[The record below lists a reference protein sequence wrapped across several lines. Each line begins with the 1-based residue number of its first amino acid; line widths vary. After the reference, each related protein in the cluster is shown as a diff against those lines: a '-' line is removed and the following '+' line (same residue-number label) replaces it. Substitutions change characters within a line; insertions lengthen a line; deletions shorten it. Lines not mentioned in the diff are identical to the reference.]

1 LKVGYLLDR
10 YPVLTQTFVRLE
22 IAELR
27 RQGVEVEVFSVRAG
41 DADLLGDEPVTV
53 LRDLPGGK
61 VRHLTA
67 HLRAAQ
73 HPRRYLDFWRT
84 VRDLPAERD
93 QLLVRRLPAIAE
105 AVTRSGV
112 EHLHAHFGWTGAAVA
127 SCLASL
133 TGLPWSFTAHGNDLF
148 SQTRDLPAKLRRAD
162 RVVTV
167 CEYNRRF
174 LADEYGIEPAVVV
187 CGVEVPGPWTRPEPD
202 LDVVLVGRLVAKK
215 GVDLLLAAAAQLPHV
230 QVEVIGDGPLRTDLE
245 AAAPPNVRFVGAYDH
260 TRTLDRIAHARVLCL
275 PARIAPD
282 GDRDSMPLVVK
293 EAMARGVPA
302 VVTDV
307 VGLPEVVD
315 ETCGWVVPPED
326 AHALAR
332 AIDAAV
338 GDPAEA
344 SRRGAAGR
352 ERVLRQFTLAA
363 EVTKLRRVFGERVPQ
378 PEPVG

>member
-27 RQGVEVEVFSVRAG
+27 RQGVEVEVFTVRAG

-61 VRHLTA
+61 ARHLAA
-67 HLRAAQ
+67 HLRAAP
-73 HPRRYLDFWRT
+73 HPDRYVEFWRT
-84 VRDLPAERD
+84 VRDLPIERD
-93 QLLVRRLPAIAE
+93 QLLVRRLPDIAE
-105 AVTRSGV
+105 AVRRTGV
-112 EHLHAHFGWTGAAVA
+112 DHLHAHFGWTGAAIA
-127 SCLASL
+127 SCLAAL

-174 LADEYGIEPAVVV
+174 LAEEYAIDPAVVV
-187 CGVEVPGPWTRPEPD
+187 CGVEVPEPWVRPEPD
-202 LDVVLVGRLVAKK
+202 VDVVLVGRLVAKK
-215 GVDLLLAAAAQLPHV
+215 GVDLLLAAAAELPHV
-230 QVEVIGDGPLRTDLE
+230 RVEVVGDGPLRPELE
-245 AAAPPNVRFVGAYDH
+245 AAAPANVHFLGALDH
-260 TRTLDRIAHARVLCL
+260 RTTLDRIAHARVLCL
-275 PARIAPD
+275 PARIASD

-293 EAMARGVPA
+293 EAMARAVPA
-302 VVTDV
+302 VVTDA
-307 VGLPEVVD
+307 VGLPEMVD

-326 AHALAR
+326 VRALSRALAE
-332 AIDAAV
+332 AV

-344 SRRGAAGR
+344 VRRGAAGR

-363 EVTKLRRVFGERVPQ
+363 EVTKLRRVFGERVPV
-378 PEPVG
+378 PEPVR